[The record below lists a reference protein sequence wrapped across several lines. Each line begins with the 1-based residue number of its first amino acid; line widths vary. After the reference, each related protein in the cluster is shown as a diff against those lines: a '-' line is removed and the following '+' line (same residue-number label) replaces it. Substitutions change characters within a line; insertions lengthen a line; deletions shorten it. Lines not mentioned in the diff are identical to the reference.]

1 MNSTRI
7 FRVLSQLTITE
18 LNRFIKFIESPYHNV
33 NARINGLAVILVN
46 SIKKDEKLPTKE
58 NLWKSIEVKTKYT
71 DLKFRK
77 LCNDLLERFE
87 KFLIIEN
94 LESNKILQ
102 ANLLLETIRR
112 DKIEILAEKHMSKS
126 SKEFE
131 REIDKS
137 SNYYLQ
143 RYFFE
148 KTIQNLK
155 TNYEKKVD
163 LKKGKSRSYSELIKN
178 LDAFYAIEK
187 LRIATDIQTW
197 KKMYKSNDDI
207 ELGIPLS
214 FIDSLDFKK
223 HPAVEIYKSMFKLY
237 DETELTTE
245 YFDLKSKAFKNIYS
259 FPKDEQREIFDVLV
273 SFSIRWVNKGD
284 IKFLKETLELY
295 DWAINEDIIL
305 NKGKLSPTT
314 FRNYVV
320 AGLRISEFDKVEN
333 FIKKNSILLDE
344 ERKENALNFNLAR
357 VSFYRRDYDNALS
370 YLNHVNYD
378 DIWYSLNSKSLLL
391 AIYYELNEFDALEN
405 HLETYSTYLR
415 REKSIQED
423 YRKMHLNFTK
433 FVKKIHRVGR
443 DKQEQL
449 EKITKLIKEEK
460 KVINK
465 TWLLEK
471 IDELLT

>member
-7 FRVLSQLTITE
+7 FRVLAQLTIPE
-18 LNRFIKFIESPYHNV
+18 MNRFIKFIQSPYHNV

-58 NLWKSIEVKTKYT
+58 SLWKSIEVKTKYS

-87 KFLIIEN
+87 KFLILEN
-94 LESNKILQ
+94 LENNKILQ

-207 ELGIPLS
+207 ELGIPLT
-214 FIDSLDFKK
+214 FIDNLDFKN

-237 DETELTTE
+237 DEKELTTE

-295 DWAINEDIIL
+295 DWAINENIIL

-333 FIKKNSILLDE
+333 FIKSNIDLLDK
-344 ERKENALNFNLAR
+344 ERRENALNFNLAR
-357 VSFYRRDYDNALS
+357 VAFYRKQFQDCVS
-370 YLNHVNYD
+370 YLSRVNYD
-378 DIWYSLNSKSLLL
+378 DIWYNVNSKMLLI
-391 AIYYELNEFDALEN
+391 AAYYELEEIAVLESTNDAFI
-405 HLETYSTYLR
+405 TFIR
-415 REKSIQED
+415 REKSLDINRRTA
-423 YRKMHLNFTK
+423 YLNFSSYL
-433 FVKKIHRVGR
+433 KKIISNY
-443 DKQEQL
+443 DSK
-449 EKITKLIKEEK
+449 KLIKIKEK
-460 KVINK
+460 IISNKEVYNK

-471 IDELLT
+471 IEDLL